1 MPRPVQPGAFSIDL
15 PPLHTLRKRVERMKG
30 RPAER
35 EALLADVNA
44 LIARVEKLSRRPT
57 EKRV

>member
-15 PPLHTLRKRVERMKG
+15 GPLQTLRKRAERLKSK
-30 RPAER
+30 AER
-35 EALLADVNA
+35 EALLVKVDEV
-44 LIARVEKLSRRPT
+44 IEHVTRLSRRSV

>member
-15 PPLHTLRKRVERMKG
+15 PPLHTLRKRAERVRSK
-30 RPAER
+30 AER
-35 EALLADVNA
+35 EALLARVDG
-44 LIARVEKLSRRPT
+44 LIELVEKMSRRAI